1 MLQAQTMTAQP
12 QGASPRPR
20 ADRDARRDAL
30 LEAAAAEFN
39 ARGISR
45 ASISRIAAAK
55 GLTRAAVYY
64 YVRDRDDLVF
74 QAYRRS
80 CEVTASD
87 LEAAEDAGGGA
98 MATLESF
105 VRRALDPARPTS
117 AVLGDVDYLQ
127 GAERTAIAT
136 AHAANVQRLR
146 GIIRL
151 GSEVGELRPCDDEI
165 IAQAIIGMVAWIPLS
180 AEWVEGSD
188 ANHRARA
195 VEALVDILA
204 KGEAAD
210 PAWTFAPPV
219 TISAFFPPPPDP
231 FNRSQVAE
239 AKLERLLMTASAVFN
254 RRGVD
259 GASLDEVAR
268 ELGATKGAFYHYLD
282 NKTELVVRCQ
292 ERANRLYDEFAAAA
306 DRYGRTSLEKSLIGL
321 HLLVQSHA
329 SGLSPL
335 VQLVGHEAF
344 PPAARRAMRRRNR
357 AVQQRY
363 EGFAALS
370 LQDRAMRDIDFNAVS
385 QLSAGVFEW
394 LPKWFDPADPRAGAS
409 LAYEL
414 VQLFAHGLKRPRGLE
429 GRS

>member
-1 MLQAQTMTAQP
+1 MTAEP
-12 QGASPRPR
+12 QGTTTRAK
-20 ADRDARRDAL
+20 ADRDGRREAL

-80 CEVTASD
+80 CEITAAD
-87 LEAAEDAGGGA
+87 LEAAESAGAGA
-98 MATLESF
+98 MTTLESF
-105 VRRALDPARPTS
+105 VRHALGPERPAA
-117 AVLGDVDYLQ
+117 AVLGDLDYLQ
-127 GAERTAIAT
+127 GPERQAIAA
-136 AHAANVQRLR
+136 AHAANVSRLR

-165 IAQAIIGMVAWIPLS
+165 IAQAIIGMLAWIPQS

-195 VEALVDILA
+195 IEAMVDILA
-204 KGEAAD
+204 HGEAAD
-210 PAWTFAPPV
+210 PAWTFLPPV
-219 TISAFFPPPPDP
+219 AIGAFFPPAPDP
-231 FNRSQVAE
+231 FDRSQVAE

-292 ERANRLYDEFAAAA
+292 ERANRLYDAFAEAA
-306 DRYGRTSLEKSLIGL
+306 DSHGNTSLEKAIIGFY
-321 HLLVQSHA
+321 LLVQSHA

-335 VQLVGHEAF
+335 IQLVGHEAF

-363 EGFAALS
+363 EAFSTLS
-370 LQDRAMRDIDFNAVS
+370 RQDGAMRQIDFNAVS
-385 QLSAGVFEW
+385 QLGAGVFEW
-394 LPKWFDPADPRAGAS
+394 LPKWFDPADPRAAEV
-409 LAYEL
+409 LAAEL
-414 VQLFAHGLKRPRGLE
+414 VRLFAHGLKQPHGRE
-429 GRS
+429 GR